1 MTQFVFVTGGVV
13 SGLGKGV
20 TTASLGAILKA
31 RGLKVEVIKMD
42 PYINV
47 DPGTMSPN
55 QHGEVFVTADGAETD
70 LDLGHYERFIQ
81 NRMARA
87 NNFTTGSV
95 YESVIRR
102 ERSGDY
108 DGLTVQVIPH
118 ITDEI
123 KSRIRAVAGDNDVII
138 VETGGTVGDIES
150 QPFLEAIRQMR
161 LEEGPQN
168 TLYMHLTLIPQLS
181 DGEFKT
187 KPTQHSVKELRS
199 IGLQPDILI
208 CRCQDHDLQPSAR
221 SKIALFTNV
230 PEEAVISLAN
240 AESIY
245 QVPLMLREQSLDDI
259 VLKHF
264 GLEHPVAE
272 LSAWQEVERK
282 RKLQSGQA
290 RIALVGKYVEFTDA
304 YMSLIEALT
313 HAGIQT
319 GVNVEIQTLDSETI
333 ESNGLSELDD
343 AHGILIPG
351 GFGARGF
358 EGKIRAA
365 GFARARKIPYLGI
378 CYGLHAAVVEFA
390 RNELGLE
397 DANSTEL
404 IPDTRH
410 PVIALVTEW
419 REESGERKTFSHGD
433 DRGGTM
439 RLGEQECVLSG
450 NSRVSSIYNQQSI
463 RERHRHRYE
472 VNEEYV
478 SALEKAGML
487 FSARSKQEQL
497 VEMLELD
504 NGQWFV
510 ACQFHPEFTSTP
522 TNGHPLFSDF
532 VKASHAF
539 ASTDS

>member
-1 MTQFVFVTGGVV
+1 MFVTGGVV

-31 RGLKVEVIKMD
+31 RGLKVEVVKMD

-95 YESVIRR
+95 YETVIRR
-102 ERSGDY
+102 ERAGDY

-123 KSRIRAVAGDNDVII
+123 KSRIRSVAGDNDVII

-161 LEEGPQN
+161 LEEGARN

-208 CRCQDHDLQPSAR
+208 CRCQEHDLEPGAR

-230 PEEAVISLAN
+230 PEEAVISLVN

-245 QVPLMLREQSLDDI
+245 QVPLILNEQSLDDI

-264 GLEHPVAE
+264 GLSRERADLTHWV
-272 LSAWQEVERK
+272 EVDRK
-282 RKLQSGQA
+282 RQLQSGET

-313 HAGIQT
+313 HAGIQN
-319 GVNVEIQTLDSETI
+319 GVNVDVQTFDSESI
-333 ESNGLSELDD
+333 ESDSLSELDHV
-343 AHGILIPG
+343 HGILIPG

-365 GFARARKIPYLGI
+365 GYARSRKIPYLGI

-390 RNELGLE
+390 RNELGLQ

-404 IPDTRH
+404 IPDTKH

-419 REESGERKTFSHGD
+419 QELDGERRTYSHGD

-439 RLGEQECVLSG
+439 RLGEQECLLFS
-450 NSRVSSIYNQQSI
+450 NSRVSSIYKQQSI

-478 SALEKAGML
+478 DAFEEAGMM
-487 FSARSKQEQL
+487 FSGRSKNEQL
-497 VEMLELD
+497 IEMLELD
-504 NGQWFV
+504 NGQWFI

-522 TNGHPLFSDF
+522 TSGHPLFTDF
-532 VKASHAF
+532 VRASHEFSVENA
-539 ASTDS
+539 